1 MKRHLLATV
10 STLALVSAAS
20 AADLPRAMPVKAM
33 PPAAVWNWTGGYIGL
48 NAGAAWLRSTF
59 DGTDAVANTA
69 SGSTTPV
76 GVTLGGQLGYNWQSQ
91 NFVYGIEGDLNWV
104 DAKGSTAVSNF
115 PGFNF
120 NSKLT
125 WLTTVRGRAGIL
137 VDPPTLLYVT
147 GGFAAGGVEN
157 DTLIFGG
164 FTDHKTRTGWT
175 VGGGIEHKFTEHW
188 SAKAEALYV
197 DLGKSTVQGFFG
209 AGYSGQF
216 TNTAVISRLGVN
228 YKW

>member
-48 NAGAAWLRSTF
+48 NAGAAWLRSTY
-59 DGTDAVANTA
+59 DLVDVVPQELT
-69 SGSTTPV
+69 GSATKV
-76 GVTLGGQLGYNWQSQ
+76 GATFGGQLGYNWQLQ
-91 NFVYGIEGDLNWV
+91 TYVFGIEGDLSWV
-104 DAKGSTAVSNF
+104 GASASADNTVFTGSNF
-115 PGFNF
+115 T
-120 NSKLT
+120 SKLT
-125 WLTTVRGRAGIL
+125 WLGTIRGRGGIL
-137 VDPPTLLYVT
+137 IDPRTLLYAT
-147 GGFAAGGVEN
+147 GGFAVGGVRN
-157 DTLIFGG
+157 DTNISGG
-164 FTDHKTRTGWT
+164 FSDHSTRAGWT
-175 VGGGIEHKFTEHW
+175 AGGGIEYKITEHW

-197 DLGKSTVQGFFG
+197 DLGKKTVQGAFG
-209 AGYSGQF
+209 AGYTGQF